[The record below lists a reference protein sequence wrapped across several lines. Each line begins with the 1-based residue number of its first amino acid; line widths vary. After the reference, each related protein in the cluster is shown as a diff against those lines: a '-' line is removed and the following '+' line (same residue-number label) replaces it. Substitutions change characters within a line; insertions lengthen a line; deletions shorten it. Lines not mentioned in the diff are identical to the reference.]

1 MAGTDSQ
8 DDEPTVFIN
17 NPPSELTRPAVFA
30 RKPIHK
36 RAVGSLVGERELG
49 HGVEKRAIVLSRK
62 RFSHFRHYL
71 LHWLASYG
79 NCRLAAP
86 GFFAEARLS
95 ALRLESHFRA
105 AARLQSAGGELCP
118 MMRRVIARL

>member
-79 NCRLAAP
+79 TCRLAAP
-86 GFFAEARLS
+86 GFLA
-95 ALRLESHFRA
+95 
-105 AARLQSAGGELCP
+105 
-118 MMRRVIARL
+118 